1 MPYTAKDAPDYI
13 AADKKEQWAA
23 IWNSVYNA
31 AIKGGKSEKEA
42 ESSAF
47 AQATGVVN
55 KKSEASSLDTERGTA
70 VKQEVRFL
78 EGELRTES
86 QGDEMALVGYAAMFG
101 VESKDLGG
109 FRETIMPGAFK
120 RSIDAGDDVKALFNH
135 NPNVVLGRTK
145 NSTLTLKEDER
156 GLMFRVQLD
165 PNQQAHR
172 DLHAAI
178 ARKDISE
185 CSFAFTVPD
194 GGQEWTTKRGTD
206 DWMAARTLKDVNLMD
221 VSAVTY
227 PAYEGTG
234 VMARGEEV
242 IPAEIRSAIAAKQA
256 EKRDD
261 DSYEQEMK
269 EVSKAL
275 DKAYP
280 APTEGSAP
288 CCGSCSKYWVIETHD
303 DYVIACEWG
312 TGLNW
317 KIPYTEDEATETFTF
332 GTPERVESKWVP
344 EGERGARRIAE
355 YRAAKLNTE
364 QRSEDDGEDE
374 ADADWDMEGEEMPGD
389 SDAVKAAKGAY
400 KTAKGAAKDAYK
412 KAKDEAGAMKDD
424 GKDKAKAHK
433 AAAKDT
439 YKKAKEGAKAA
450 LKAVK
455 DTEAQRSMDAIIEQ
469 HKKAASDAALAAAT
483 ASKTKEEHDMA
494 AASVQAAVDA
504 KKQRCDTRKK
514 KMEDEGYGEGDYD
527 PEYDPEDP
535 NDTDDTY
542 EENCMVTRD
551 KVWTGDTPKD
561 EAERISWMDAR
572 EAYLGTLEFRD
583 SQVRTKKVGGANLT
597 KDKFAFVGDAND
609 TSTWKYPIHD
619 ASHARNALA
628 RWGQHTGIP
637 AESEAGVYGKIKSAA
652 KKFGIE
658 VTETDAE
665 KAART
670 TQEDAEYRDDLL
682 RKFRAAVLS

>member
-1 MPYTAKDAPDYI
+1 MPYSKPSEAPDYI
-13 AADKKEQWAA
+13 TADKKAQW
-23 IWNSVYNA
+23 IEVFNSVYKKA
-31 AIKGGKSEKEA
+31 KKDGKSDSEA
-42 ESSAF
+42 ESFAF
-47 AQATGVVN
+47 QNATGVTGSTSE
-55 KKSEASSLDTERGTA
+55 KKSDPTIGLEGSTT
-70 VKQEVRFL
+70 VKQEVRFTKS
-78 EGELRTES
+78 ELRAES

-120 RSIDAGDDVKALFNH
+120 RSIDASDDVKALFNH
-135 NPNVVLGRTK
+135 NPNSVLGRTK
-145 NSTLTLKEDER
+145 NKTLTLKEDER

-165 PNQQAHR
+165 PNQQAHK

-178 ARKDISE
+178 KRGDIDE

-234 VMARGEEV
+234 VMARGDEI

-256 EKRDD
+256 EQRADD
-261 DSYEQEMK
+261 DSYEEQTREICA
-269 EVSKAL
+269 AL
-275 DKAYP
+275 CQKYP
-280 APTEGSAP
+280 APESQP
-288 CCGSCSKYWVIETHD
+288 CSWGGRYYVIETYA
-303 DYVIACEWG
+303 DYVIVCEYG
-312 TGLNW
+312 PED
-317 KIPYTEDEATETFTF
+317 KYFKVPYKEDPEDVFTF
-332 GTPERVESKWVP
+332 GELQPVEKEWVP
-344 EGERGARRIAE
+344 ASERAIKALAE
-355 YRAAKLNTE
+355 YRNLKAE

-374 ADADWDMEGEEMPGD
+374 ADGDWDADGDVMPGD
-389 SDAVKAAKGAY
+389 SDAVKAAKDAY
-400 KTAKGAAKDAYK
+400 KTAKDGAKSAYK

-439 YKKAKEGAKAA
+439 YKKAKDGAKAA

-455 DTEAQRSMDAIIEQ
+455 DGEAQRSMDAIIEQ
-469 HKKAASDAALAAAT
+469 HKKAAADAALAAAAHKTT
-483 ASKTKEEHDMA
+483 ADEHTA
-494 AASVQAAVDA
+494 AAVAVQAAEDA
-504 KKQRCDTRKK
+504 RKKALEDRKK
-514 KMEDEGYGEGDYD
+514 KMEDEGY
-527 PEYDPEDP
+527 DPEDYEGE
-535 NDTDDTY
+535 DQY

-551 KVWTGDTPKD
+551 KVWTGPAPKD
-561 EAERISWMDAR
+561 DATAEEKKGFIDSR
-572 EAYLGTLEFRD
+572 EAFLGTIEFRD
-583 SQVRTKKVGGANLT
+583 NMVRTKKVGGKNLT
-597 KDKFAFVGDAND
+597 KDKFAWVGDAND
-609 TSTWKYPIHD
+609 TSTWKYPVHD

-670 TQEDAEYRDDLL
+670 AQEEAEYRDDRL
-682 RKFRAAVLS
+682 RKLRIAILLS

>member
-13 AADKKEQWAA
+13 AAGKKEQWAA
-23 IWNSVYNA
+23 IWNSVYSA
-31 AIKGGKSEKEA
+31 AIKDGKTEKEA

-55 KKSEASSLDTERGTA
+55 KKSIDTERGVT
-70 VKQEVRFL
+70 VKQEIRTL
-78 EGELRTES
+78 KGEMRAES
-86 QGDEMALVGYAAMFG
+86 QGDEMALVGYAALFNT
-101 VESKDLGG
+101 ESKDLGG
-109 FRETIMPGAFK
+109 FRETIRPGAFK
-120 RSIDAGDDVKALFNH
+120 RSLDKGDDVKALFNH
-135 NPNVVLGRTK
+135 SPMNILGRTK
-145 NSTLTLKEDER
+145 NKTLTLKEDAR
-156 GLMFRVQLD
+156 GLQFRVQLD
-165 PNQQAHR
+165 PNNSQHR
-172 DLHAAI
+172 DLHSLI
-178 ARKDISE
+178 KNGTVDE
-185 CSFAFTVPD
+185 CSFAFTVNGSD
-194 GGQEWTTKRGTD
+194 GEEWKAPEKND
-206 DWMAARTLKDVNLMD
+206 NQDWFSMRTLKDVNLMD
-221 VSAVTY
+221 VSAVCM
-227 PAYEGTG
+227 PAYEGTT

-332 GTPERVESKWVP
+332 GTPEQVESKWVP

-439 YKKAKEGAKAA
+439 YKKAKDGAKAA

-455 DTEAQRSMDAIIEQ
+455 DGEAQRSMAAIIEQ
-469 HKKAASDAALAAAT
+469 HKKAASDAALAAAA

-504 KKQRCDTRKK
+504 KKQRCDMRKK
-514 KMEDEGYGEGDYD
+514 KMEDEGYGEDDYD
-527 PEYDPEDP
+527 ETYDPEDP
-535 NDTDDTY
+535 NDTDDMY

-609 TSTWKYPIHD
+609 TSTWKFPVHD

-658 VTETDAE
+658 VTETDAD

-670 TQEDAEYRDDLL
+670 AQEVAEYRDDRL
-682 RKFRAAVLS
+682 RRLKAAVLS